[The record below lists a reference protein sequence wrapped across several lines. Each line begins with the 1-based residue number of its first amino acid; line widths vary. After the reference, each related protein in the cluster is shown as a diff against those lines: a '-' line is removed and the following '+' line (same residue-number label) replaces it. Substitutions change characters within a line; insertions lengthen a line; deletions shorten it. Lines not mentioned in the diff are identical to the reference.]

1 MKILHTADWHLG
13 KYLGDLSRHDEQKA
27 VLAEICDIAEREAV
41 DAVLIAGDLFDSP
54 NPPTESIELFYKT
67 LKQLSNNGLRAV
79 IAIAGNHDAPSRIEA
94 PDPLARACGI
104 VLVGYP
110 NTKTHC
116 FKLETGLAI
125 TQTDEGFINIKL
137 PNHQTPL
144 RILLTPFTSETRLK
158 KRLEQ
163 QNIEENLRQILAKNW
178 QELSEK
184 YLATEGGV
192 NLLMAHLFVM
202 KKGATPPE
210 EPENERAIYVGE
222 SSAIFSNSFPPHIQY
237 VAMGHL
243 HRQQLIE
250 GGNCPIVYAGSP
262 LAYSFA
268 EENQEKYV
276 MLLHAE
282 ANQPI
287 EYQRIKLTKN
297 RRICRARFYSIDE
310 ALTWLAAH
318 QEDIVQLTIC
328 SDEYLSNADVRRLN
342 EAHPFIISIIPDVKN
357 SLSNSYE
364 NRVIDFE
371 KNIFEVFT
379 DFFKHQKKQAPNE
392 ALQTLFKEVWAADDD
407 TP

>member
-13 KYLGDLSRHDEQKA
+13 KYLGDLSRHDEQQA
-27 VLAEICDIAEREAV
+27 VLAEICDIAERESV

-104 VLVGYP
+104 VLAGYP

-116 FKLETGLAI
+116 FELETGLAV

-144 RILLTPFTSETRLK
+144 RILLTPFTNETRLK
-158 KRLEQ
+158 KRLDK
-163 QNIEENLRQILAKNW
+163 QNIAENLRQILAKNW
-178 QELSEK
+178 YELAQK
-184 YLATEGGV
+184 YLDTEGGV

-202 KKGATPPE
+202 KKGETPPE

-250 GGNCPIVYAGSP
+250 GGDCPIVYAGSP

-297 RRICRARFYSIDE
+297 RKICRARFYSIDE

-392 ALQTLFKEVWAADDD
+392 ALQTLFKEVWAAEDDN
-407 TP
+407 P

>member
-1 MKILHTADWHLG
+1 MKILHTSDWHLG

-27 VLAEICDIAEREAV
+27 VLSEICDIAEREAV
-41 DAVLIAGDLFDSP
+41 DVVLIAGDLFDSA

-94 PDPLARACGI
+94 PDPLARECGI

-110 NTKTHC
+110 NTKPHC
-116 FKLETGLAI
+116 FELKTGLAVVA
-125 TQTDEGFINIKL
+125 TDEGFINIKL
-137 PNHQTPL
+137 PHNQTPL
-144 RILLTPFTSETRLK
+144 RILLTPFTNEVRLK
-158 KRLEQ
+158 KMLDKQ
-163 QNIEENLRQILAKNW
+163 HIEENLRHILAKNW
-178 QELSEK
+178 YELAEK
-184 YLATEGGV
+184 YLDTEGGV

-202 KKGATPPE
+202 KQGTTPPE

-222 SSAIFSNSFPPHIQY
+222 SSAIFSNSFPPQIQY

-243 HRQQLIE
+243 HRQQFIE
-250 GGNCPIVYAGSP
+250 GGNCPIIYAGSP

-287 EYQRIKLTKN
+287 EYERIRLTQN
-297 RRICRARFYSIDE
+297 RKICRARFENVEE
-310 ALTWLAAH
+310 ALLWLKAH

-328 SDEYLSNADVRRLN
+328 SEQYLSHADVRRLN
-342 EAHPFIISIIPDVKN
+342 EAHRFIVSIIPDIKGLE
-357 SLSNSYE
+357 STSYQD
-364 NRVIDFE
+364 RVIDFE
-371 KNIFEVFT
+371 KDIFEVFNE
-379 DFFKHQKKQAPNE
+379 FFKYQKSKAPNE
-392 ALQTLFKEVWAADDD
+392 TLQTLFREVW
-407 TP
+407 TTEEE